1 MQILIVFRE
10 SPENDIVRIEVGVRY
25 GLDGVDVRAVYP
37 NRVLTRIGSTCRFDD
52 DGVESNLFG
61 FLAEAEISVHILQA
75 VDTIFSRCDA
85 FDGELPAA
93 VGAGDASEGLC
104 RKGTIG

>member
-1 MQILIVFRE
+1 M
-10 SPENDIVRIEVGVRY
+10 SVRY
-25 GLDGVDVRAVYP
+25 GLDGVDVRAIYP
-37 NRVLTRIGSTCRFDD
+37 DSVLTRIGSTCRFDD

-61 FLAEAEISVHILQA
+61 LLAETDISVHILQA

-93 VGAGDASEGLC
+93 VGAGHASEGLC
-104 RKGTIG
+104 RKSTVG